1 MICSVCG
8 ADVTA
13 DFGSDVS
20 TGVTCRHI
28 ACAAHVTPRVD
39 HPVLGVVCAC
49 PASGCKGLHAPFTI
63 PPGPDDT
70 SGQAAAVGEGHEREE
85 QEEDAEDAADDG
97 DVRHILVALKS
108 HKRYTHI
115 TYVTYTL
122 HTMNILQ
129 HPRYIR
135 YIYVKHTFHTR

>member
-70 SGQAAAVGEGHEREE
+70 CGQAAAVGEVRRIMV
-85 QEEDAEDAADDG
+85 DAGLRAPALAVTQ
-97 DVRHILVALKS
+97 VR
-108 HKRYTHI
+108 RP
-115 TYVTYTL
+115 
-122 HTMNILQ
+122 HTG
-129 HPRYIR
+129 RACG
-135 YIYVKHTFHTR
+135 